1 MSARFVR
8 DVRQLKHRPRT
19 LSVKLRKRSVWELDA
34 LPSGIGS
41 YAVDAIDLSLVEL
54 LRANAR
60 LSYAEL
66 ARQVGLSAPA
76 VHERVGKLEANGVL
90 RGYRADVAPEA
101 VGLGVTAL
109 IGIVEDSGADTDDV
123 LLKLRDMPEIESCYF
138 MAGVESYQL
147 TVRVPTIAELEA
159 IIVRLNRI
167 PGVASTRTAVALSTK
182 WENRPQAG
190 AAPGR

>member
-34 LPSGIGS
+34 PPSGIGS

-101 VGLGVTAL
+101 IGLGVTAL

-123 LLKLRDMPEIESCYF
+123 LVKLRDMPEIESCYF

-147 TVRVPTIAELEA
+147 TVRVSTIAELEA

-182 WENRPQAG
+182 WENRSQPG

>member
-1 MSARFVR
+1 M
-8 DVRQLKHRPRT
+8 
-19 LSVKLRKRSVWELDA
+19 DA
-34 LPSGIGS
+34 TDQRL
-41 YAVDAIDLSLVEL
+41 VDL

-76 VHERVGKLEANGVL
+76 VHERVGKLEACGVI
-90 RGYRADVAPEA
+90 RAYRAEVAPEA

-123 LLKLRDMPEIESCYF
+123 LTALRAIGEIEACYF

-147 TVRVPTIAELEA
+147 TVRVATIAQLEQL
-159 IIVRLNRI
+159 IVRINRI
-167 PGVASTRTAVALSTK
+167 AGVASTRTAIALSTK
-182 WENRPQAG
+182 WEHRPQPSPRAVD
-190 AAPGR
+190 

>member
-182 WENRPQAG
+182 WENRPQPG

>member
-1 MSARFVR
+1 
-8 DVRQLKHRPRT
+8 
-19 LSVKLRKRSVWELDA
+19 
-34 LPSGIGS
+34 
-41 YAVDAIDLSLVEL
+41 VDAIDLKLVEL
-54 LRANAR
+54 LRTNAR

-90 RGYRADVAPEA
+90 RAYRAEVAPETI
-101 VGLGVTAL
+101 GLGVTAL

-123 LLKLRDMPEIESCYF
+123 LEVLRRMPEIESCYF

-147 TVRVPTIAELEA
+147 TARVPSIAELEQL
-159 IIVRLNRI
+159 IVKLNRI

-182 WENRPQAG
+182 WENRPQ
-190 AAPGR
+190 PGRS

>member
-1 MSARFVR
+1 MS
-8 DVRQLKHRPRT
+8 D
-19 LSVKLRKRSVWELDA
+19 
-34 LPSGIGS
+34 
-41 YAVDAIDLSLVEL
+41 AVDAIDLKLVEL
-54 LRANAR
+54 LRTNAR

-90 RGYRADVAPEA
+90 RAYRAEVAPETI
-101 VGLGVTAL
+101 GLGVTAL

-123 LLKLRDMPEIESCYF
+123 LEALRGMPEVESCYF

-147 TVRVPTIAELEA
+147 TARVPSIAELEQL
-159 IIVRLNRI
+159 IVKLNRI

-182 WENRPQAG
+182 WENRPQR
-190 AAPGR
+190 GRS

>member
-1 MSARFVR
+1 MS
-8 DVRQLKHRPRT
+8 D
-19 LSVKLRKRSVWELDA
+19 
-34 LPSGIGS
+34 
-41 YAVDAIDLSLVEL
+41 AVDAIDLKLVEL
-54 LRANAR
+54 LRTNAR

-90 RGYRADVAPEA
+90 RAYRAEVAPETI
-101 VGLGVTAL
+101 GLGVTAL

-123 LLKLRDMPEIESCYF
+123 LEVLRRMPEIESCYF

-147 TVRVPTIAELEA
+147 TARVPSIAELEQL
-159 IIVRLNRI
+159 IVKLNRI

-182 WENRPQAG
+182 WENRPQ
-190 AAPGR
+190 PGRS

>member
-1 MSARFVR
+1 
-8 DVRQLKHRPRT
+8 
-19 LSVKLRKRSVWELDA
+19 
-34 LPSGIGS
+34 
-41 YAVDAIDLSLVEL
+41 VDAIDLSLVEL

-76 VHERVGKLEANGVL
+76 VHERVGKLESNGVL

-101 VGLGVTAL
+101 IGLGVTAL

-123 LLKLRDMPEIESCYF
+123 LEKLRAMPEIESCYF

-147 TVRVPTIAELEA
+147 TVRVPSIAELEA
-159 IIVRLNRI
+159 LIVRLNRI

-182 WENRPQAG
+182 WEHRPQPG
-190 AAPGR
+190 AR